1 MVRGRRFPEIASR
14 VVFGAL
20 VALGFIVIVLPLV
33 LVFWLSF
40 VSDAILSMPPQGYSL
55 HWYSH
60 MFTQPQ
66 FMNGFT
72 ISFMVALMATAAG
85 LALTLPA
92 SIVLARKRFWG
103 RDAILQLLMSPLI
116 VPAIVIG
123 SALYM
128 MFVEMEIR
136 TGMPITGSVWGL
148 AIGHILLTIPWSV
161 RLITANLVG
170 VNQAVEEA
178 ALSLGATPFVVV
190 TKVTLPIIWP
200 GVIAAAL
207 FSFVI
212 SFGNLEVSL
221 FLVSAGDT
229 TLPIAVLQYLQ
240 WRIDPTV
247 AAVSVLQIGVVGA
260 ALLLTNRF
268 TSLARTF

>member
-1 MVRGRRFPEIASR
+1 MFREPQFASGF
-14 VVFGAL
+14 VTSSI
-20 VALGFIVIVLPLV
+20 VALAATLFGLILTIPAGF
-33 LVFWLSF
+33 
-40 VSDAILSMPPQGYSL
+40 
-55 HWYSH
+55 
-60 MFTQPQ
+60 
-66 FMNGFT
+66 
-72 ISFMVALMATAAG
+72 
-85 LALTLPA
+85 
-92 SIVLARKRFWG
+92 VLARSRFRG

-128 MFVEMEIR
+128 MFVELEIR
-136 TGMPITGSVWGL
+136 SGLPLTGSVWGL

-170 VNQAVEEA
+170 VNASVEEA
-178 ALSLGATPFVVV
+178 ALSLGATPLVVA

-200 GVIAAAL
+200 GVVAAAL

-221 FLVSAGDT
+221 FLVSAGET

-247 AAVSVLQIGVVGA
+247 AAISVVQILIVGVG
-260 ALLLTNRF
+260 LLITSHF
-268 TSLARTF
+268 VSLARTI

>member
-1 MVRGRRFPEIASR
+1 MVKGRRPREIVNR
-14 VVFGAL
+14 IGFVLL
-20 VALGFIVIVLPLV
+20 VAAGFAVILVPLLLV
-33 LVFWLSF
+33 LWLSF
-40 VSDAILSMPPQGYSL
+40 VSDVILSIPPQGYSL
-55 HWYSH
+55 RWYGQ
-60 MFTQPQ
+60 MFREPQ
-66 FMNGFT
+66 FANGFAT
-72 ISFMVALMATAAG
+72 SAIVALSATALG
-85 LALTLPA
+85 LLLTIPA
-92 SIVLARKRFWG
+92 SFVLARSRFRG

-128 MFVEMEIR
+128 MFVELEIR
-136 TGMPITGSVWGL
+136 SGMPLVGSIWGL

-170 VNQAVEEA
+170 VNVSIEEA
-178 ALSLGATPFVVV
+178 ALSLGATPLVVA

-221 FLVSAGDT
+221 FLVSAGET

-240 WRIDPTV
+240 WKIDPTV
-247 AAVSVLQIGVVGA
+247 AAVSVVQILIVGA
-260 ALLLTNRF
+260 GLLITSRF
-268 TSLARTF
+268 VSLARAI